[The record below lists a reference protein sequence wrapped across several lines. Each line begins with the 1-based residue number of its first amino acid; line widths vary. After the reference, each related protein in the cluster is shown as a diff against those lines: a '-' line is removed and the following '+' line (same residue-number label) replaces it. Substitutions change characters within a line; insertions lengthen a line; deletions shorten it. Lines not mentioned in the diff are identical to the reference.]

1 MASPPKSGTCRCK
14 VSVMKHESSGPR
26 WSWIFLA
33 ATVLALSSTLQAA
46 RMMSLRLNPP
56 SSIPIGRLLALNF
69 TLWWIPAA
77 LAPSIFRLVEWLFRT
92 GASWVRSVVYHFAGL
107 VLFSLIHFVAFFC
120 VYATFW
126 WVDDRLQKV
135 AWLSSAQ
142 SIYLDNVN
150 WTIAT
155 YGSIAILGYALNL
168 RRRNHDRELHVAKLE
183 TELVE
188 ARLSALAGELQPEF
202 LYGALDTVSNL
213 VHVNP
218 DRADR
223 VISKL
228 ADFLRL
234 VLNRTGVIVGPLQD
248 ELECVERY
256 IEIEQLRL
264 GTGVSMTLEIDP
276 DTLDAEFPPMTLHS
290 IVELLLDHPTGQQL
304 TAAISIESSH
314 DDTRL
319 HVRISRAAGEPVAS
333 QTAQS
338 RWTRRLAAIRERLR
352 DLYGDRQEVGLSF
365 DERAS
370 AVSISVPFR
379 PVMVAE

>member
-1 MASPPKSGTCRCK
+1 ML
-14 VSVMKHESSGPR
+14 VMKQESSVPR

-77 LAPSIFRLVEWLFRT
+77 LAPSIFRLVDWLSRT
-92 GASWVRSVVYHFAGL
+92 GVSWVRSVVYHCAGL
-107 VLFSLIHFVAFFC
+107 LLFSVIHFVAFFC

-126 WVDDRLQKV
+126 WADDMLQKIP
-135 AWLSSAQ
+135 WLSSAQ
-142 SIYLDNVN
+142 SIYLDNIN

-168 RRRNHDRELHVAKLE
+168 RRRNHDRELQVAKLE

-234 VLNRTGVIVGPLQD
+234 VLNRTGIIVGPLQD

-290 IVELLLDHPTGQQL
+290 IVELLLDYPTGQQL

-319 HVRISRAAGEPVAS
+319 HVRISRAAGEPVTS
-333 QTAQS
+333 PTGQS

-365 DERAS
+365 DEQAS

-379 PVMVAE
+379 PVMVGSD

>member
-1 MASPPKSGTCRCK
+1 M
-14 VSVMKHESSGPR
+14 VMTRESTIPR

-46 RMMSLRLNPP
+46 RMTALGIRPP

-77 LAPSIFRLVEWLFRT
+77 LAPPIFRLVDWLSRT
-92 GASWVRSVVYHFAGL
+92 GVSWARSMLYHLGAL
-107 VLFSLIHFVAFFC
+107 VLFSIIHFMAFFAL
-120 VYATFW
+120 YSTFW
-126 WVDDRLQKV
+126 WLDGRLQKIY
-135 AWLSSAQ
+135 WLSAAQ
-142 SIYLDNVN
+142 TIYLDNIN

-155 YGSIAILGYALNL
+155 YSSIAILGYAFNL
-168 RRRNHDRELHVAKLE
+168 RRRNHDRALQVAQLE

-188 ARLSALAGELQPEF
+188 ARLGALAAELQPEF

-218 DRADR
+218 DGADR

-234 VLNRTGVIVGPLQD
+234 VLNRTGIIVGPLQD

-264 GTGVSMTLEIDP
+264 GTGLSMTLEIDP
-276 DTLDAEFPPMTLHS
+276 DTLDAEFPPMTLHG
-290 IVELLLDHPTGQQL
+290 IVELLLEHPTGQQG
-304 TAAISIESSH
+304 TAAITITSSH
-314 DDTRL
+314 DGSRL
-319 HVRISRAAGEPVAS
+319 DVRISRAAGEPASS
-333 QTAQS
+333 QTAPS
-338 RWTRRLAAIRERLR
+338 RWTRRLTGIRERLR
-352 DLYGDRQEVGLSF
+352 DVYGERQEVGLSL
-365 DERAS
+365 DECAS

-379 PVMVAE
+379 SIMVVE

>member
-1 MASPPKSGTCRCK
+1 MT
-14 VSVMKHESSGPR
+14 
-26 WSWIFLA
+26 
-33 ATVLALSSTLQAA
+33 ALGI
-46 RMMSLRLNPP
+46 RPP

-77 LAPSIFRLVEWLFRT
+77 LAPSIFRLIDWMSSAGV
-92 GASWVRSVVYHFAGL
+92 SWVRSMLYHLGAL
-107 VLFSLIHFVAFFC
+107 VAFSLIHFIAFFAL
-120 VYATFW
+120 YSTFW
-126 WVDDRLQKV
+126 WLDGRLQTV
-135 AWLSSAQ
+135 HWLSAAQ
-142 SIYLDNVN
+142 AIYLDNIN

-155 YGSIAILGYALNL
+155 YSSIAMLGYAFNL
-168 RRRNHDRELHVAKLE
+168 RRRNHDRALQVAKLE

-188 ARLSALAGELQPEF
+188 ARLGAFAAELQPEF

-234 VLNRTGVIVGPLQD
+234 VLNRSGIIVGPLQD

-290 IVELLLDHPTGQQL
+290 IVELLLEHPTGQQL
-304 TAAISIESSH
+304 TAAITKDAAE
-314 DDTRL
+314 DGRRL
-319 HVRISRAAGEPVAS
+319 DVRISRVAGSPAA
-333 QTAQS
+333 
-338 RWTRRLAAIRERLR
+338 RLIRTSSL
-352 DLYGDRQEVGLSF
+352 LPS
-365 DERAS
+365 
-370 AVSISVPFR
+370 
-379 PVMVAE
+379 

>member
-1 MASPPKSGTCRCK
+1 
-14 VSVMKHESSGPR
+14 MKHEKALPR
-26 WSWIFLA
+26 WTWIFLA

-46 RMMSLRLNPP
+46 RMMALGTRPP
-56 SSIPIGRLLALNF
+56 SSIPIGRLVALNF

-77 LAPSIFRLVEWLFRT
+77 VSPAIFGLVDSLSKS
-92 GASWVRSVVYHFAGL
+92 GKSWARSALYHLAGL
-107 VLFSLIHFVAFFC
+107 LSFSLIHFVAFFC
-120 VYATFW
+120 LYATFSW
-126 WVDDRLQKV
+126 LDGRLQGIH
-135 AWLSSAQ
+135 WLSWAQ
-142 SIYLDNVN
+142 TLYLDNIN

-155 YGSIAILGYALNL
+155 YCSIAAIGYALNL
-168 RRRNHDRELHVAKLE
+168 RRRNDERALDVAKLE

-188 ARLSALAGELQPEF
+188 ARLGALAGELQPEF
-202 LYGALDTVSNL
+202 LYGALDTVSHL

-234 VLNRTGVIVGPLQD
+234 VLNRTGIIVGPLQD

-304 TAAISIESSH
+304 TAAITIESRH
-314 DDTRL
+314 DDARL
-319 HVRISRAAGEPVAS
+319 HVRISRAAEPAAS
-333 QTAQS
+333 PTAHS
-338 RWTRRLAAIRERLR
+338 RWTGRLAAIRERLG
-352 DLYGDRQEVGLSF
+352 DLYGDRQEVGLSL
-365 DERAS
+365 DDRAS

-379 PVMVAE
+379 AVAVTE